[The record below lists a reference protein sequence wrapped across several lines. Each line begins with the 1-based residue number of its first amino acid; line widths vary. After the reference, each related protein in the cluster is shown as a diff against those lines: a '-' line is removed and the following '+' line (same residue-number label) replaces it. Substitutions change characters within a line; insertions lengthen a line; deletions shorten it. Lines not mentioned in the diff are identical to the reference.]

1 MRKLVLAA
9 ACALALAAA
18 TAASAGGWATVGI
31 EPLPPEQA
39 GTPWNVTITVL
50 RHGRTPTDGAKPTL
64 TIRNAETG
72 KTITY
77 AAKPAGN
84 GRYTA
89 RVVFP
94 SEGTWRYTVSNGLAA
109 TGYGTSQTQTFAP
122 VEIGGGAGD
131 PALPAWQIGGGAVL
145 ALALAAAALLMTR
158 RRRPR
163 AGLATSAQ

>member
-1 MRKLVLAA
+1 MRNLVLAA

-18 TAASAGGWATVGI
+18 TGASAGGWATVGI

-39 GTPWNVTITVL
+39 NTPWNVTITVL

-64 TIRNAETG
+64 TIRDAESG

-94 SEGTWRYTVSNGLAA
+94 SDGTWRYTVNNGLAA
-109 TGYGTSQTQTFAP
+109 TRYGASQTQTFAP
-122 VEIGGGAGD
+122 VEIGGGAAD
-131 PALPAWQIGGGAVL
+131 PALPPWQIAVGA
-145 ALALAAAALLMTR
+145 ALALAAAALLLTR

-163 AGLATSAQ
+163 AGLATTAQ

>member
-9 ACALALAAA
+9 ACTLALAAA
-18 TAASAGGWATVGI
+18 TGASAGGWATVGI

-39 GTPWNVTITVL
+39 DTPWNVTISVL
-50 RHGRTPTDGAKPTL
+50 RHGKTPTDGAKPTL
-64 TIRNAETG
+64 TIRNVDTG

-94 SEGTWRYTVSNGLAA
+94 SNGTWRYEVDNGLAA
-109 TGYGTSQTQTFAP
+109 TGYGASQTQTFAP
-122 VEIGGGAGD
+122 VHVGGD
-131 PALPAWQIGGGAVL
+131 PGGSTVPVSVITAGA
-145 ALALAAAALLMTR
+145 ALALAAALLLLA

-163 AGLATSAQ
+163 PGLATTTQ